1 MRATRHILMILLVT
15 AATLGVALAAP
26 PPKGDPAKAPP
37 PGSTLAA
44 QKKLAARLNAIK
56 GVSLAQVLGHNR
68 SEWDRLSPDQRDR
81 FRQQALAFL
90 NQSPE
95 QQEKLLDQYQKL
107 VSLSAERR
115 KDYREIAQWLKTVVD
130 SFTPEQRKALLEMPP
145 EQRAKT
151 ILDRKAELIRQGKLP
166 PDPSP
171 ASLPAPSPA
180 SRPPG

>member
-68 SEWDRLSPDQRDR
+68 SEW
-81 FRQQALAFL
+81 ALVAWIIR
-90 NQSPE
+90 NQSVGN
-95 QQEKLLDQYQKL
+95 Q
-107 VSLSAERR
+107 A
-115 KDYREIAQWLKTVVD
+115 IVVHD
-130 SFTPEQRKALLEMPP
+130 
-145 EQRAKT
+145 
-151 ILDRKAELIRQGKLP
+151 I
-166 PDPSP
+166 
-171 ASLPAPSPA
+171 
-180 SRPPG
+180 